1 MRLPI
6 LTAALTLS
14 LAGASAGAEADWEL
28 TLRKQ
33 MEDEHRCKTDYLSH
47 IVERQIGDRFLL
59 SAKVHCKD
67 KRTFD
72 ANWDQQARRFEI
84 RRCGDVETC

>member
-6 LTAALTLS
+6 LVATLAVVAAPAAL
-14 LAGASAGAEADWEL
+14 AEAEWQL

-33 MEDEHRCKTDYLSH
+33 MADEFGCKTDYLSH
-47 IVERQIGDRFLL
+47 IVERQIGQRFLV
-59 SAKVHCKD
+59 SAKVHCED

-72 ANWDQQARRFEI
+72 ANWDEAKRRFTV
-84 RRCGDVETC
+84 RQCGNVESC